1 MKEKDEFYCTVVYPI
16 TITKQEL
23 LTFGEL
29 TEEQYNSLT
38 EDSKQELILNLADY
52 YLETG
57 SVKPLITE
65 CIEEELN
72 D

>member
-1 MKEKDEFYCTVVYPI
+1 MKKDEFYCTVIYPI
-16 TITKQEL
+16 TITKQGL
-23 LTFGEL
+23 LSYGDL
-29 TEEQYNSLT
+29 TEKQFNGLT

-57 SVKPLITE
+57 SIEPFITE
-65 CIEEELN
+65 CIDEELN

>member
-1 MKEKDEFYCTVVYPI
+1 MKKDEFYCTVLYPI
-16 TITKQEL
+16 TITKQSL
-23 LTFGEL
+23 LTFGDL
-29 TEEQYNSLT
+29 TEEQYNGLT

-52 YLETG
+52 HLTSG
-57 SVKPLITE
+57 SVSPLITE

>member
-1 MKEKDEFYCTVVYPI
+1 MKERDEFYCTVVYPV
-16 TITKQEL
+16 TITKQGL

-29 TEEQYNSLT
+29 TEEQYNNLT
-38 EDSKQELILNLADY
+38 EDSKQELILNLANY
-52 YLETG
+52 YLTSG
-57 SVKPLITE
+57 SVSPLITE

>member
-1 MKEKDEFYCTVVYPI
+1 MKKDEFYCTVIYPI
-16 TITKQEL
+16 TITKQGL
-23 LTFGEL
+23 LSYGDL
-29 TEEQYNSLT
+29 TEKQFNGLT

-57 SVKPLITE
+57 SVDPLIAE
-65 CIEEELN
+65 CIDEELN

>member
-16 TITKQEL
+16 TITKQGL
-23 LTFGEL
+23 LNYGDL
-29 TEEQYNSLT
+29 TEEQFNGLL
-38 EDSKQELILNLADY
+38 EDTKQKLILDLADY
-52 YLETG
+52 YLTSG

-65 CIEEELN
+65 CIEKELK